1 MPSKKESVL
10 RIIGLERVLRGET
23 EILPHFVVYA
33 RLLLI
38 WVKISSETVSEY
50 YCPVHHLFDMRLLVE
65 LAIIV
70 TP

>member
-1 MPSKKESVL
+1 
-10 RIIGLERVLRGET
+10 
-23 EILPHFVVYA
+23 LPHFVVYA

-38 WVKISSETVSEY
+38 WVKISYEAVSEY

-65 LAIIV
+65 LANIV